1 MVKHIMLRQKL
12 LLGSKFDDKREWKSR
27 SGYILDYD
35 ASPLTEDELL
45 KARVTLTSIQI
56 NQIVELGHR
65 EADAICKELLHMPLP
80 KRQIPLTPLIGPAQ
94 NNRKAKKQGSKSDME
109 DEEDFEG
116 DEEDEDEEPLD
127 NVEENLD
134 DTGMAIE
141 AARDAAWY
149 SELCEQYNKTV
160 QESES
165 QSQDSQSALIIV
177 GPPLPPLPSVL
188 MLKRKLFDNHGN
200 LSILKMLDAW
210 KMHQFGTSVHSEHI
224 LAVDSKF
231 DKGKRKPVKDDTS
244 DDVFKLSKLSVKEG
258 SHRVRVAQDLMRD
271 DEKPKKIRQMRC

>member
-1 MVKHIMLRQKL
+1 
-12 LLGSKFDDKREWKSR
+12 
-27 SGYILDYD
+27 
-35 ASPLTEDELL
+35 
-45 KARVTLTSIQI
+45 
-56 NQIVELGHR
+56 
-65 EADAICKELLHMPLP
+65 MPLP

-127 NVEENLD
+127 DVEEDLD
-134 DTGMAIE
+134 DAGMAIE
-141 AARDAAWY
+141 AARDAARY
-149 SELCEQYNKTV
+149 SELCEQYDKTV

-165 QSQDSQSALIIV
+165 QSQDSQSALTIV
-177 GPPLPPLPSVL
+177 GPPLPPLVHPPSPPPSVL
-188 MLKRKLFDNHGN
+188 ILKSDLFDDHGN
-200 LSILKMLDAW
+200 LSILKMLDARE
-210 KMHQFGTSVHSEHI
+210 MHQSGTSVRSEHI

-271 DEKPKKIRQMRC
+271 DEKPKKIRQMRWLSISTELTRVIPSKGSFPYDFLYINR